1 MANRKTAEELEAETQ
16 ELIEVAEAL
25 PDEDESEEDNQDN
38 KEEESETD
46 ENDEDVVV
54 EDEVEAETEET
65 PEPEQV
71 DPEAELKKKLSAS
84 ARENQKILAKN
95 RLMNQAVDEAKDIP
109 EPTDEEMELEYSE
122 WDLMDVVSKRLA
134 KEAVVSK
141 RFRER
146 ISQAREQSS
155 KIEKWGEEVDKYVD
169 NPQTFLDNPLLEGKQ
184 EEFKLFAIEES
195 NNSVPF
201 KILVNAFLFEQSTK
215 KQPAKKGKMFET
227 GSGGPNDN
235 PRPKG
240 DKISI
245 AESELLRKTNY
256 SKYKEML
263 NAGKIDYSDL

>member
-25 PDEDESEEDNQDN
+25 PDDEPEEN
-38 KEEESETD
+38 EEETTENEISNDGE
-46 ENDEDVVV
+46 ENDGQEDATV
-54 EDEVEAETEET
+54 DEEEVEET

-109 EPTDEEMELEYSE
+109 EPTDEEMELEYTE
-122 WDLMDVVSKRLA
+122 WDLMDVVSKKLA

-235 PRPKG
+235 PKPKG
-240 DKISI
+240 DKISL

-256 SKYKEML
+256 NKYKEML